1 MKYII
6 SESQR
11 KRLQEF
17 YNDEEENNVLGNPSD
32 DTLMV
37 ADFLLRY
44 NLVDPRSLLVM
55 DDEIQIFSFEGQK
68 FPYFNDN
75 YVAFYVSNNRGNID
89 IEVEFPRYE
98 NEELEGLDE
107 VIHYINQIA
116 ENYSIFNWIIE

>member
-68 FPYFNDN
+68 LPYFNDN

>member
-6 SESQR
+6 SESQH
-11 KRLQEF
+11 KRLREF

-37 ADFLLRY
+37 ADFFLRY
-44 NLVDPRSLLVM
+44 DLVDPRSLLIT
-55 DDEIQIFSFEGQK
+55 DDEIQVFGFEGQK

-75 YVAFYVSNNRGNID
+75 YVSFYVSNNRANID

-116 ENYSIFNWIIE
+116 ENYSIFNWIID